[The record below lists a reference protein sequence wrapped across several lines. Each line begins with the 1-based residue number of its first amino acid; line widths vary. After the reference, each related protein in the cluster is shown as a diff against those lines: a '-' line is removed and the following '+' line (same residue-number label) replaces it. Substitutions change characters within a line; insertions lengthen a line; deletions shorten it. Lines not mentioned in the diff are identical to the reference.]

1 MSELSVGQLS
11 GLTVNSNVITVPSG
25 HKLYA
30 PGHVLQVVS
39 VTKVDP
45 FITTSTA
52 FIDVT
57 GLTASITPTSTSS
70 KILVL
75 SKVAANTRSLAL
87 VDIRLLRDATVIGGG
102 TAAGNKPSASASS
115 YSGTTSGTLTT
126 SELSVNFLDSPAS
139 VASQTYKI
147 QTRVQT
153 GTLGINTSADDS
165 DVAVVARTSSTIT
178 LMEIAQ

>member
-1 MSELSVGQLS
+1 MTSTMRFDKWENSLGQPY
-11 GLTVNSNVITVPSG
+11 GT
-25 HKLYA
+25 
-30 PGHVLQVVS
+30 VLQVVS

-45 FITTSTA
+45 FTTASTA

-57 GLTASITPTSTSS
+57 GLTASITPTSASS

-75 SKVAANTRSLAL
+75 SKVAINTRSLSL
-87 VDIRLLRDATVIGGG
+87 GDIRLLRDATVIGGG
-102 TAAGNKPSASASS
+102 TASGNKPSASTSF
-115 YSGTTSGTLTT
+115 YSGTTSGAFAT

-139 VASQTYKI
+139 VATQTYKI
-147 QTRVQT
+147 QTRAQT
-153 GTLGINTSADDS
+153 GTLGINTVADDS